1 MPSGT
6 RPKTPKS
13 PLISQNAGM
22 TDYEIPRPTSGDVL
36 DLILADHRQFEDLI
50 RECRRNDSDRA
61 AARTALAELIVAHG
75 EAEEEKVYPSLRTK
89 RAISAHEQEHGEE
102 EHAEINEALVAFL
115 EAKGTDT
122 DKYDTALEELATVL
136 NHHANEEE
144 QTILNPAR
152 EEVSEAVRAD
162 LGVAWVT
169 RRNEL
174 LEQGCASLEQVQAL
188 LHRAEKEGVIASPE
202 AREKADAIKD
212 AAKEEA
218 KKVEEA
224 SKEQAKD

>member
-1 MPSGT
+1 
-6 RPKTPKS
+6 
-13 PLISQNAGM
+13 M
-22 TDYEIPRPTSGDVL
+22 TDYEIPRPTRGDVL

-61 AARTALAELIVAHG
+61 AAREALAELIVAHG
-75 EAEEEKVYPSLRTK
+75 ESEEEKVYPTLK
-89 RAISAHEQEHGEE
+89 RKGAIGEHEKEHGEE

-122 DKYDTALEELATVL
+122 EKYDTALEELATVL

-152 EEVSEAVRAD
+152 EDVSIDAREE
-162 LGVAWVT
+162 LGVAWTT

-188 LHRAEKEGVIASPE
+188 VSRAEKEGVLAAPE
-202 AREKADAIKD
+202 AREKADEIKD
-212 AAKEEA
+212 EAKEKA
-218 KKVEEA
+218 KEVEEA
-224 SKEQAKD
+224 SKQEAKG

>member
-75 EAEEEKVYPSLRTK
+75 EAEEEKVYPTLRTK

-152 EEVSEAVRAD
+152 EEVSEETRAELGEKFATERNAQIDADCGRIENVRR
-162 LGVAWVT
+162 LV
-169 RRNEL
+169 E
-174 LEQGCASLEQVQAL
+174 E
-188 LHRAEKEGVIASPE
+188 AEKEGLLE
-202 AREKADAIKD
+202 D
-212 AAKEEA
+212 EE
-218 KKVEEA
+218 
-224 SKEQAKD
+224 S

>member
-1 MPSGT
+1 
-6 RPKTPKS
+6 
-13 PLISQNAGM
+13 M

-50 RECRRNDSDRA
+50 REARRNDSDRA
-61 AARTALAELIVAHG
+61 AAREALAELIVAHG
-75 EAEEEKVYPSLRTK
+75 EAEEEKVYPTLRRK
-89 RAISAHEQEHGEE
+89 GAIGEHEKEHGEE

-122 DKYDTALEELATVL
+122 EKYDTALEELATVL

-152 EEVSEAVRAD
+152 EDVSIDAREE
-162 LGVAWVT
+162 LGVAWAT

-188 LHRAEKEGVIASPE
+188 VSRAEKEGVLASPE
-202 AREKADAIKD
+202 AREEADAIKD
-212 AAKEEA
+212 EAKEKA
-218 KKVEEA
+218 KEVEEA
-224 SKEQAKD
+224 SKEEAQG

>member
-1 MPSGT
+1 
-6 RPKTPKS
+6 
-13 PLISQNAGM
+13 M
-22 TDYEIPRPTSGDVL
+22 TDYEIPRPTTGDVL

-50 RECRRNDSDRA
+50 REARRNDSDRA

-75 EAEEEKVYPSLRTK
+75 EAEEEKVYPSLRNK
-89 RAISAHEQEHGEE
+89 GAIDDHEKEHGQE
-102 EHAEINEALVAFL
+102 EHAEINEALIAFL

-122 DKYDTALEELATVL
+122 EKYDTALEELATVL

-152 EEVSEAVRAD
+152 EEVSEDVRAE

-174 LEQGCASLEQVQAL
+174 LEQGCASVEQVKAL
-188 LHRAEKEGVIASPE
+188 LKRAESEGVIASPE
-202 AREKADAIKD
+202 AREKADAIKED
-212 AAKEEA
+212 AKEKA
-218 KKVEEA
+218 KEVEEA
-224 SKEQAKD
+224 SKEKAKD

>member
-1 MPSGT
+1 
-6 RPKTPKS
+6 
-13 PLISQNAGM
+13 M
-22 TDYEIPRPTSGDVL
+22 TDYAIPRPTSGDVL
-36 DLILADHRQFEDLI
+36 DLILTDHRLFEDLI

-75 EAEEEKVYPSLRTK
+75 ESEEEKVYPTLRTK

-122 DKYDTALEELATVL
+122 EKYDTALEELATVL

-152 EEVSEAVRAD
+152 EEISEQARAE
-162 LGVAWVT
+162 LGEAWLA

-174 LEQGCASLEQVQAL
+174 LDEGCASVEQVKAI

-202 AREKADAIKD
+202 AREKADKIKEE
-212 AAKEEA
+212 AKEEA

-224 SKEQAKD
+224 SKEAAKD

>member
-1 MPSGT
+1 
-6 RPKTPKS
+6 
-13 PLISQNAGM
+13 M

-50 RECRRNDSDRA
+50 REARRNDSDRA

-75 EAEEEKVYPSLRTK
+75 EAEEEKVYPSLRNK
-89 RAISAHEQEHGEE
+89 GAIDDHEKEHGQE
-102 EHAEINEALVAFL
+102 EHAEINEALIAFL

-122 DKYDTALEELATVL
+122 EKYDTALEELATVL

-152 EEVSEAVRAD
+152 EDVSEDVRAE

-174 LEQGCASLEQVQAL
+174 LEQGCASVEQVKAL
-188 LHRAEKEGVIASPE
+188 LKRAESEGVIASPE
-202 AREKADAIKD
+202 AREEADAIKED
-212 AAKEEA
+212 AEEKAKE
-218 KKVEEA
+218 VEEA
-224 SKEQAKD
+224 SKEKAKD